1 MKDQNR
7 GTRFS
12 RFAQTLYKFQPY
24 EDRIKDVYAFTFQL
38 LKAGLDCTGE
48 EYVDELFPSTSDR
61 IRGNGR
67 DDIKQAKKE
76 QENLRNYFSG
86 RRDISIVADDINE
99 YFHRQYFRQEMD
111 KYKKVFP
118 EIRKQLEASGE
129 LFDKRSVSYQ
139 LAIIFESIMKEAANA
154 KFAATQNRLNARMAK
169 TPAEDRDDVEQMKQL
184 PKNSIKNEN
193 LAETV
198 ENIEKNKAKQIWL
211 KDYTLTYPIPTID
224 GKPLVFK
231 EAGSWIDKHRK

>member
-139 LAIIFESIMKEAANA
+139 LAIIFESILKEAANA

-169 TPAEDRDDVEQMKQL
+169 TPAEDRYDVEQMKQL
-184 PKNSIKNEN
+184 PKNSIKDNN
-193 LAETV
+193 IAETV
-198 ENIEKNKAKQIWL
+198 FHIPQDVINQINSDILSRSYSYRNK
-211 KDYTLTYPIPTID
+211 D
-224 GKPLVFK
+224 GKLIIFQG
-231 EAGSWIDKHRK
+231 EDSRIDNK